1 MKIIIALTI
10 LLLTASAFAQVKE
23 PEKPIDEKP
32 IEEVKPIEELE
43 VEKTKDPLIKTTL
56 TTLVAKQVT
65 DSKAFTVPIKDVVFV
80 DSAETKEVRG
90 IVHHRHHKWGYDTLI
105 IIDDV
110 TVRGKTINGVF
121 TCEGK

>member
-10 LLLTASAFAQVKE
+10 LLLTVPLYAQVKDIKE
-23 PEKPIDEKP
+23 PVDEKP
-32 IEEVKPIEELE
+32 IEEVKPIE
-43 VEKTKDPLIKTTL
+43 VERTKDPIIKTTL
-56 TTLVAKQVT
+56 TTLTAKQAT
-65 DSKAFTVPIKDVVFV
+65 DRKAFTLPIKDVVFV

-90 IVHHRHHKWGYDTLI
+90 IVHHVHRAWGYDTLI

-121 TCEGK
+121 TCEAK

>member
-10 LLLTASAFAQVKE
+10 LLLTVPLYAQVKE

-32 IEEVKPIEELE
+32 IEEVI
-43 VEKTKDPLIKTTL
+43 KTKDPIIKTTL

-90 IVHHRHHKWGYDTLI
+90 IVHHVHRAWGYDTLI